1 MKKKYNA
8 SHSVLRTIGA
18 EHQHHMCGVTTHQLK
33 MRRKS
38 RYGYYKEFY
47 QALIAN
53 QHEKYLSVNTNKT

>member
-1 MKKKYNA
+1 MKKYDA
-8 SHSVLRTIGA
+8 SYSALRTYSA
-18 EHQHHMCGVTTHQLK
+18 EHQHHMCEITTHQLK
-33 MRRKS
+33 MGRMS

>member
-1 MKKKYNA
+1 MG
-8 SHSVLRTIGA
+8 R
-18 EHQHHMCGVTTHQLK
+18 M
-33 MRRKS
+33 S